1 MNQLQSIEVRGVMLN
16 DRLFYE
22 IGLLV
27 KYHLSHKEISNVSI
41 SSSDPLSFKLDL
53 LIKDHTYHFEI
64 VFPRYFPFQP
74 IIVKSLETKRL
85 SKHQYTDG
93 SMCLKW
99 GIDNWHENIN
109 IKNILDNLIELISIE
124 NPYGNDH
131 GIAESGDQFSLTQ
144 EIQISGVS
152 FIIDESDFSM
162 FKKKKGRGTITT
174 KVTGEYVL
182 HFIKTI
188 DNYKKHY
195 SFRKNQT
202 IHNYTYLKIDTTMDE
217 FMSFGF
223 NQYLPDMF
231 DENDLCIVVSSDKR
245 CILALHSLATE
256 QEKERHLQQLN
267 EDEREKMKNR
277 TLAMIQWI
285 KPKYINEEMEK
296 RIQISPEALKKKIAI
311 IGLGSIGSRVLMDL
325 ARAGFSN
332 FLLCDDDIF
341 MPNNIV
347 RHELLSDSVGEY
359 KIVEL
364 AKKIHKHIN
373 PKAKI
378 ELQLFALNGQQSTL
392 HTQKLLDQISSSD
405 LVIDCTANSNLIFSI
420 NEIVNQKD
428 LNFISGSVISG
439 GLGNILIIREKGRG
453 ISLIDLVESQKKFF
467 RINNL
472 ENFLTSDYSGKIG
485 NTEYVATMSDCSII
499 SGLIGKNAIHL
510 LSEKENEI
518 LPSDIYVMST
528 SNNFLEEA
536 YSYYPLIGNKS
547 SYIPKK
553 LSKNIILLGKKYYE
567 NNYPEKTN

>member
-1 MNQLQSIEVRGVMLN
+1 MLN

-22 IGLLV
+22 LGLLV
-27 KYHLSHKEISNVSI
+27 KYQLSHKEISKVSI

-53 LIKDHTYHFEI
+53 MIKDNTYHFEI

-85 SKHQYTDG
+85 SKHQYNDG

-99 GIDNWHENIN
+99 GIDNWHENIT
-109 IKNILDNLIELISIE
+109 IKNILDNLIELIYIE

-131 GIAESGDQFSLTQ
+131 GVAESGDQFSLTQ
-144 EIQISGVS
+144 EIQRSGVS
-152 FIIDESDFSM
+152 FIMDESDLSM
-162 FKKKKGRGTITT
+162 FKKDKGRGTIIT
-174 KVTGEYVL
+174 KLTGDYVL
-182 HFIKTI
+182 HFVKTI

-202 IHNYTYLKIDTTMDE
+202 ILDYTYLKINTTMDE
-217 FMSFGF
+217 FMSFGL
-223 NQYLPDMF
+223 NKYMHEMF
-231 DENDLCIVVSSDKR
+231 DENYLCMVVSSDKK
-245 CILALHSLATE
+245 CLLAFSRLATE
-256 QEKERHLQQLN
+256 QEKERHLQRLS
-267 EDEREKMKNR
+267 EDEREKRKNH
-277 TLAMIQWI
+277 TLKIIEWI
-285 KPKYINEEMEK
+285 TPKYINDEIEK
-296 RIQISPEALKKKIAI
+296 RVQISPEALKKKIAI
-311 IGLGSIGSRVLMDL
+311 IGLGSIGSRVLIDL

-359 KIVEL
+359 KIVAL

-378 ELQLFALNGQQSTL
+378 DLQFFALNGQQSTI
-392 HTQKLLDQISSSD
+392 HTQSLLDQISSSD

-439 GLGNILIIREKGRG
+439 GLGNILIIREKGRA

-472 ENFLTSDYSGKIG
+472 ENYLTSDYSGKIG

-528 SNNFLEEA
+528 SNNFLDEA

-547 SYIPKK
+547 SYVPKK
-553 LSKNIILLGKKYYE
+553 LNKNIILLGKKYYE

>member
-1 MNQLQSIEVRGVMLN
+1 MNRLKLIEVQGGMLN

-22 IGLLV
+22 LGLLV
-27 KYHLSHKEISNVSI
+27 KYQLAHKEISKVSI
-41 SSSDPLSFKLDL
+41 SSSDPLSFKLNL
-53 LIKDHTYHFEI
+53 FIKENTYHFEI

-99 GIDNWHENIN
+99 GIDNWHENIT
-109 IKNILDNLIELISIE
+109 IKDILDNLIELISIE

-131 GIAESGDQFSLTQ
+131 GVVESGDQFSLTQ
-144 EIQISGVS
+144 EIQRSGES

-162 FKKKKGRGTITT
+162 FKKEKGKGTIIT
-174 KVTGEYVL
+174 KITGDYKL

-195 SFRKNQT
+195 SFKKNQT
-202 IHNYTYLKIDTTMDE
+202 THDYTYIKIDNTMHE
-217 FMSFGF
+217 FKSSGF
-223 NQYLPDMF
+223 TKFNHEIF
-231 DENDLCIVVSSDKR
+231 DENDLCMVVSSDKK
-245 CILALHSLATE
+245 CLLASSRLATE
-256 QEKERHLQQLN
+256 QEKERLLQQLN
-267 EDEREKMKNR
+267 EDEREKKKNH
-277 TLAMIQWI
+277 LIKIIEWI
-285 KPKYINEEMEK
+285 TPKYINVEIEK
-296 RIQISPEALKKKIAI
+296 RIQISPETLKKKIAF
-311 IGLGSIGSRVLMDL
+311 IGLGSIGSRVLLDL

-359 KIVEL
+359 KVDAL
-364 AKKIHKHIN
+364 AKKIRKHIN

-378 ELQLFALNGQQSTL
+378 ELQHFALNGQQSSI
-392 HTQKLLDQISSSD
+392 HTQKLLDQISNSD
-405 LVIDCTANSNLIFSI
+405 LIIDCTANSNLIFSI

-439 GLGNILIIREKGRG
+439 GLGNILIVREKGRA

-472 ENFLTSDYSGKIG
+472 ENYLTSDYSGKIG

-528 SNNFLEEA
+528 SNNFLDEA
-536 YSYYPLIGNKS
+536 YSYYPLIGNKT
-547 SYIPKK
+547 SYTPKK